1 MEKTRLQTAIQF
13 AKNLF
18 TTGAFMETSRGVELE
33 ICRHLPAGPGKVIVE
48 YGLGHGNISREILR
62 RIAPDSRLYS
72 FEVNEEFCE
81 YVKDHIRDE
90 RLVVVNDSAA
100 NLPAHVPGRVD
111 AFVSSIPF
119 TLLPRE
125 VGDEIIRLSYE
136 KLAPGGYFS
145 QVLYSAFHFS
155 RFERVFDECGKK
167 MLWHLPPEFIYH
179 CGKK

>member
-1 MEKTRLQTAIQF
+1 
-13 AKNLF
+13 
-18 TTGAFMETSRGVELE
+18 METSRGVELE
-33 ICRHLPAGPGKVIVE
+33 ICRQLPAGSGKIIVE
-48 YGLGHGNISREILR
+48 YGLGHGNITREILR

-72 FEVNEEFCE
+72 FEVNMEFCD
-81 YVKDHIRDE
+81 YVKEHIPDD

-100 NLPAHVPGRVD
+100 NLSDHVPGRVD

-119 TLLPRE
+119 TLIPKE

-155 RFERVFDECGKK
+155 RFEKVFDECGKK
-167 MLWHLPPEFIYH
+167 MLLHLPPEFIYH